1 MQWGGARSAVT
12 VTAGKQV
19 RNENVPAKQAGHHDG
34 SERISESVCGAQ
46 VDDDPLG
53 PPPAGSAPTRTAVL
67 VSVPVPVLPFP
78 KPEPEPKQLIC
89 PRALISRQK
98 ALDLRKKAHQSAR
111 RIDYL
116 WSRSSHTQADKQV
129 LREQTAAH
137 ALGDEAACRLYQRL
151 ALGAVLSGDHAVTA
165 AR

>member
-1 MQWGGARSAVT
+1 MMGQ
-12 VTAGKQV
+12 
-19 RNENVPAKQAGHHDG
+19 N
-34 SERISESVCGAQ
+34 ESVCGAQ

-78 KPEPEPKQLIC
+78 EPEPEPKQLIC